1 MLILEVK
8 VKHFGLLDYFEVKF
22 GDKLNVIE
30 GSNES
35 GKSTLAAFVR
45 FMLYGFTP
53 DPAGLEER
61 RKRTSWE
68 TGTAEGEMT
77 VLVKGKR
84 YRIDRYSAIVQENGR
99 EIFRDR
105 TRVVNI
111 DEGSLVTEKDAGEY
125 FLGVPSDVFSSS
137 AYISQMDDTHV
148 GEEKMRET
156 ISNLLFSGNEQLSVD
171 KAAAAINARRVSE
184 TEEHG
189 VGSRTLLARAE
200 ELIAEEQRAV
210 EITETL
216 LERESELVEN
226 QKEREKVEL
235 EIAKLEKL
243 KGSFRAIALLNSFDK
258 LHTLEQEERLLHAEE
273 AEFRMKHTGN
283 GFLPDSSYRTE
294 LSINRRVTADAYRTY
309 RAAGEEWKQLKEKIE
324 DEREEE
330 KLLHRIDRHGGDAV
344 VSREVREARKSG
356 TNALLLMILCFGL
369 AVFLPILGAILSWN
383 PATAL
388 YLVLAGV
395 SLVGGGIFTLLYR
408 GHFKRA
414 RALAGEYGFK
424 TAAAFAAFLAGNA
437 ERRVAITERE
447 QALRHAEDVVD
458 RTKKTYLATYSSL
471 SATVARWG
479 RSLPESGVGA
489 AIDKMVEEIDAIL
502 AAQADFAERE
512 KALEAEL
519 NALRGKL
526 AGENEEHLRHSLSPE
541 LQNMLCDMSFEAL
554 LDGINQRNLKKQDLE
569 KHRLDLEDE
578 IAGLRQGVSNPVEIR
593 EKIEIL
599 RDRIRAASELKHALD
614 LAYSAVSGAE
624 GNLRREITPRLSA
637 YAGRLMS
644 AMTDGKY
651 GQLGVN
657 QDLFLD
663 FTREEGDRYS
673 AEYLSG
679 GTRDLAYIA
688 LRLAYI
694 DLLYKDEK
702 PPLCFDESFAH
713 QDNFRATCTMRALRE
728 LAEDGVQSLIFTCRS
743 RESTIAREVDRKYHH
758 IKIEKLRADQALAQ
772 IEAERARREAEE
784 ERRRAREEAIRAQA
798 NQTPPQPAAP
808 TVLLPGI
815 DYPETEEEHR
825 AAEEARLA
833 EENRI
838 AEEARIAE
846 ENRIAEETARR
857 IAAGDEEAL
866 FDEARAQP
874 DFSDGSEEQ
883 NEDEDGALFDGEPE
897 DGVTE
902 SNEDLDEETVEEIA
916 EEEPEDEPEEE
927 FEEEPEE
934 EPEDESE
941 EEAEA
946 ETPAEEGDLFAPF
959 DLTAPA
965 DEEPE
970 EETEEETEE
979 ESDVEP
985 AVVIEDEPEED
996 LEEEPEEDEDEE
1008 EPEEEPEE
1016 EAPADESEGDLFAPF
1031 DLSAPE
1037 DEETEEETDGET
1049 DGDTEDETEE
1059 EPEVIVEDEPEEE
1072 EPEEEEPEEEESADE
1087 PEGVPG
1093 PAPADWGGDL
1103 FAPFD
1108 LPGETGEHG
1117 EHGEMISE
1125 LIAEQGGPDV
1135 AFQPAPAAEPEP
1147 EESEEPD
1154 LSDDETEEEPE
1165 EPEEDPDEAERRR
1178 QEALEAARLAREQDE
1193 EERLF
1198 GFGPRRDD

>member
-35 GKSTLAAFVR
+35 GKSTLAAFIR

-84 YRIDRYSAIVQENGR
+84 YRIDRYSAIVEENGH
-99 EIFRDR
+99 EVFRDR
-105 TRVVNI
+105 TRVVNLE
-111 DEGSLVTEKDAGEY
+111 EGSLVTEENAGEY
-125 FLGVPSDVFSSS
+125 FLGVPSDVFTSS

-171 KAAAAINARRVSE
+171 KAASAINARRVAE

-200 ELIAEEQRAV
+200 ELLAEERRSV

-216 LERESELVEN
+216 LDRESELVKN
-226 QKEREKVEL
+226 QKEREKIEG

-258 LHTLEQEERLLHAEE
+258 LHTLEQEERILHAEE

-283 GFLPDSSYRTE
+283 GFLPDNSYRTE
-294 LSINRRVTADAYRTY
+294 LTINLRVTADAYRTY
-309 RAAGEEWKQLKEKIE
+309 RGAEEEWKKLKEKIE
-324 DEREEE
+324 NEREEE

-344 VSREVREARKSG
+344 VTREVRDARKSG
-356 TNALLLMILCFGL
+356 MQALLLMILAFGL
-369 AVFLPILGAILSWN
+369 AVFLPILGAIVGWK
-383 PATAL
+383 PAAAL
-388 YLVLAGV
+388 YWILAGV
-395 SLVGGGIFTLLYR
+395 ALIGGGVLALIYR
-408 GHFKRA
+408 GRFLHA
-414 RALAGEYGFK
+414 RSLAAEYDFK

-437 ERRVAITERE
+437 ERRAAIVERE
-447 QALRHAEDVVD
+447 QALRHADDVVD

-471 SATVARWG
+471 SATAARWG
-479 RSLPESGVGA
+479 RTLPEGGVVA

-502 AAQADFAERE
+502 AAEAEFAEHE
-512 KALEAEL
+512 KTLEAEL

-526 AGENEEHLRHSLSPE
+526 SGENEEHLRHSLSPE
-541 LQNMLCDMSFEAL
+541 LQNALCDMSFEDL
-554 LDGINQRNLKKQDLE
+554 LEGINLRNQKKQDLE

-578 IAGLRQGVSNPVEIR
+578 IAGLRQGASNPVEIR

-599 RDRIRAASELKHALD
+599 RNRIRAASELKHALD

-663 FTREEGDRYS
+663 FAREEGDRYS

-694 DLLYKDEK
+694 DLLYKNEK

-772 IEAERARREAEE
+772 IEEERARREAEE
-784 ERRRAREEAIRAQA
+784 ERRRARAEAAREAANAQ
-798 NQTPPQPAAP
+798 QQQPAP
-808 TVLLPGI
+808 TTLLPGI

-825 AAEEARLA
+825 AAEDAKR
-833 EENRI
+833 
-838 AEEARIAE
+838 
-846 ENRIAEETARR
+846 
-857 IAAGDEEAL
+857 
-866 FDEARAQP
+866 
-874 DFSDGSEEQ
+874 
-883 NEDEDGALFDGEPE
+883 
-897 DGVTE
+897 
-902 SNEDLDEETVEEIA
+902 A
-916 EEEPEDEPEEE
+916 EEERLSGMDELFGEEPTAPTEAEQPDQVAEQEQEYEDGDLTADTIIPEAPAEQFADEPTDEPEEE
-927 FEEEPEE
+927 VEE
-934 EPEDESE
+934 ESE
-941 EEAEA
+941 EA
-946 ETPAEEGDLFAPF
+946 PAEPEGDLFAPF
-959 DLTAPA
+959 DLPA
-965 DEEPE
+965 TDEEADK
-970 EETEEETEE
+970 TEEETEE
-979 ESDVEP
+979 E
-985 AVVIEDEPEED
+985 PEED
-996 LEEEPEEDEDEE
+996 TDEPDEEPSDDEE
-1008 EPEEEPEE
+1008 EK
-1016 EAPADESEGDLFAPF
+1016 
-1031 DLSAPE
+1031 
-1037 DEETEEETDGET
+1037 
-1049 DGDTEDETEE
+1049 
-1059 EPEVIVEDEPEEE
+1059 
-1072 EPEEEEPEEEESADE
+1072 
-1087 PEGVPG
+1087 
-1093 PAPADWGGDL
+1093 
-1103 FAPFD
+1103 
-1108 LPGETGEHG
+1108 
-1117 EHGEMISE
+1117 
-1125 LIAEQGGPDV
+1125 
-1135 AFQPAPAAEPEP
+1135 
-1147 EESEEPD
+1147 
-1154 LSDDETEEEPE
+1154 
-1165 EPEEDPDEAERRR
+1165 RR
-1178 QEALEAARLAREQDE
+1178 QEALEAARIAREQDE

>member
-68 TGTAEGEMT
+68 SGTAEGEMT

-84 YRIDRYSAIVQENGR
+84 YRIDRYSAILKENGH

-105 TRVVNI
+105 TRVVNLE
-111 DEGSLVTEKDAGEY
+111 EGSLVTEENAGEY

-171 KAAAAINARRVSE
+171 KAAAAINARRVAE

-200 ELIAEEQRAV
+200 ELLAEEQRSV

-216 LERESELVEN
+216 LDRESELVKN
-226 QKEREKVEL
+226 QKEREALEA

-243 KGSFRAIALLNSFDK
+243 KGSFRAIALLNGFDK
-258 LHTLEQEERLLHAEE
+258 LHTLEQEERILHAEE
-273 AEFRMKHTGN
+273 AEYRMKHTGN
-283 GFLPDSSYRTE
+283 GFLPDGSYRTE

-309 RAAGEEWKQLKEKIE
+309 RTAAEEWKQLKEKIE
-324 DEREEE
+324 GEREEE

-344 VSREVREARKSG
+344 VSREVGAARKSG
-356 TNALLLMILCFGL
+356 LQALLLMILAFGL
-369 AVFLPILGAILSWN
+369 AIFLPILGAIVGWK

-388 YLVLAGV
+388 YLALAGV
-395 SLVGGGIFTLLYR
+395 SLVGGGILALIYR
-408 GHFKRA
+408 GRFRQA
-414 RALAGEYGFK
+414 RALAAEYGFK
-424 TAAAFAAFLAGNA
+424 TAAAFAAFLAGNPA
-437 ERRVAITERE
+437 RRAAIVERE
-447 QALRHAEDVVD
+447 AELRHAEDVVD

-479 RSLPESGVGA
+479 RTLPEAGIGA
-489 AIDKMVEEIDAIL
+489 AVDKMIEEIDAIL
-502 AAQADFAERE
+502 AAEGEFEEHE
-512 KALEAEL
+512 KALGAEL
-519 NALRGKL
+519 AALRGKL
-526 AGENEEHLRHSLSPE
+526 SGENEEHLRRSLSPE
-541 LQNMLCDMSFEAL
+541 LQNALCDMSFEDL
-554 LDGINQRNLKKQDLE
+554 LAGIAQRNEKKADLE

-578 IAGLRQGVSNPVEIR
+578 IAGLRQGASNPVEIR

-599 RDRIRAASELKHALD
+599 RNRIRAASELKHALD

-637 YAGRLMS
+637 YAGHLMA

-663 FTREEGDRYS
+663 FAREEGDRYS

-772 IEAERARREAEE
+772 IEEERARREAEQ
-784 ERRRAREEAIRAQA
+784 ERRRAMAEAAREAA
-798 NQTPPQPAAP
+798 NAPRPAP
-808 TVLLPGI
+808 TTLLPGI
-815 DYPETEEEHR
+815 DYPETAEEH
-825 AAEEARLA
+825 
-833 EENRI
+833 RI
-838 AEEARIAE
+838 AEEARRAE
-846 ENRIAEETARR
+846 ENPYAGTEEELFGEEPIAEGIEETPEASF
-857 IAAGDEEAL
+857 AAE
-866 FDEARAQP
+866 RP
-874 DFSDGSEEQ
+874 
-883 NEDEDGALFDGEPE
+883 EPE
-897 DGVTE
+897 T
-902 SNEDLDEETVEEIA
+902 T
-916 EEEPEDEPEEE
+916 DEPEAEPVEE
-927 FEEEPEE
+927 PGKTVGDEPAEKTEEVVEEPEE
-934 EPEDESE
+934 EDEE
-941 EEAEA
+941 KDEAVPGE
-946 ETPAEEGDLFAPF
+946 PGDLFAPF
-959 DLTAPA
+959 DLTPA
-965 DEEPE
+965 EEK
-970 EETEEETEE
+970 
-979 ESDVEP
+979 S
-985 AVVIEDEPEED
+985 
-996 LEEEPEEDEDEE
+996 EEEPEEVTDED
-1008 EPEEEPEE
+1008 P
-1016 EAPADESEGDLFAPF
+1016 
-1031 DLSAPE
+1031 
-1037 DEETEEETDGET
+1037 
-1049 DGDTEDETEE
+1049 EE
-1059 EPEVIVEDEPEEE
+1059 EPEVIVEDEDEEETEEESDE
-1072 EPEEEEPEEEESADE
+1072 EPEEEEVEEEGEGAPGEPVGDLFAPFDLAPVEEKSEEETDEESEEEPEDEPEETTDEEPEVIVEDQDEEETEEESDE
-1087 PEGVPG
+1087 ESDGQSEDEVGEPTDGGNAE
-1093 PAPADWGGDL
+1093 AGDL

-1108 LPGETGEHG
+1108 LPEEPTDRGDLL
-1117 EHGEMISE
+1117 SD
-1125 LIAEQGGPDV
+1125 LLAEQGGADYASRPVED
-1135 AFQPAPAAEPEP
+1135 PEETEEP
-1147 EESEEPD
+1147 EEA
-1154 LSDDETEEEPE
+1154 DETEETTDE
-1165 EPEEDPDEAERRR
+1165 PDEESSDDAEQRRL
-1178 QEALEAARLAREQDE
+1178 EAMEAARIARERDE

-1198 GFGPRRDD
+1198 GFGPRLDD

>member
-35 GKSTLAAFVR
+35 GKSTLAAFIR
-45 FMLYGFTP
+45 FVLYGFTP

-99 EIFRDR
+99 EVFRDR
-105 TRVVNI
+105 TRVVNLE
-111 DEGSLVTEKDAGEY
+111 EGSLVTEKNAGEY

-171 KAAAAINARRVSE
+171 KAAAAINARRAAE

-189 VGSRTLLARAE
+189 IGSRSLLARAE

-216 LERESELVEN
+216 LDREGELVEN
-226 QKEREKVEL
+226 QREREKVES

-243 KGSFRAIALLNSFDK
+243 KGSFRAIALLNGFDK
-258 LHTLEQEERLLHAEE
+258 LHTLEQEEKILHAEE

-283 GFLPDSSYRTE
+283 GFLPDTSYRTE
-294 LSINRRVTADAYRTY
+294 LTINRRVTADAYRTY

-324 DEREEE
+324 GEREEE

-344 VSREVREARKSG
+344 VSREVSDARRSG
-356 TNALLLMILCFGL
+356 TNALLLTVLALCL
-369 AVFLPILGAILSWN
+369 AVFLPILGAIFSWR
-383 PATAL
+383 PGVAL

-395 SLVGGGIFTLLYR
+395 ALAGAGISALIYR
-408 GHFKRA
+408 GRFKRA

-424 TAAAFAAFLAGNA
+424 TAAAFAAFLAGNV
-437 ERRVAITERE
+437 ERRAAIVERE
-447 QALRHAEDVVD
+447 AALRHAEDVVD

-479 RSLPESGVGA
+479 RTLPEGSVGA

-502 AAQADFAERE
+502 AAQNEFAERE
-512 KALEAEL
+512 KTLAAEL
-519 NALRGKL
+519 AALRGKL
-526 AGENEEHLRHSLSPE
+526 AGENEEQLRRSLSPE
-541 LQNMLCDMSFEAL
+541 LQNMLCERSFEDL
-554 LDGINQRNLKKQDLE
+554 LEGINKRNGKKQDLE

-578 IAGLRQGVSNPVEIR
+578 IAGLRQGASNPVEIR

-614 LAYSAVSGAE
+614 LAYTAVAGAE
-624 GNLRREITPRLSA
+624 GNLRREITPRLSQ

-651 GQLGVN
+651 GQLAVS

-663 FTREEGDRYS
+663 FAREEGDRYS

-694 DLLYKDEK
+694 DLLYKNEK

-728 LAEDGVQSLIFTCRS
+728 LAEDGVQSMIFTCRS

-772 IEAERARREAEE
+772 IEAERARKEAEE
-784 ERRRAREEAIRAQA
+784 ERRRRMAEEARMAREAA
-798 NQTPPQPAAP
+798 NAPQPAP

-815 DYPETEEEHR
+815 DYPETAEEHYAAEQ

-833 EENRI
+833 EQARLE
-838 AEEARIAE
+838 EEARQARLEEEARLAE
-846 ENRIAEETARR
+846 TERR
-857 IAAGDEEAL
+857 IAGGDEEAL
-866 FDEARAQP
+866 FDEDRVTV
-874 DFSDGSEEQ
+874 DEEG
-883 NEDEDGALFDGEPE
+883 EIEEPGDALFDETPEPVY
-897 DGVTE
+897 GKPV
-902 SNEDLDEETVEEIA
+902 A
-916 EEEPEDEPEEE
+916 EEDEPEEDEAEPEEDEPDVIVEDEETENEEEAEDAEEPEEDGEPAEELAPAENEGDLFAPFDLAPVEEKPIDEPEKEAEDEE

-934 EPEDESE
+934 EPEDEPDVIVEDEETENE
-941 EEAEA
+941 EEAEDA
-946 ETPAEEGDLFAPF
+946 
-959 DLTAPA
+959 
-965 DEEPE
+965 
-970 EETEEETEE
+970 
-979 ESDVEP
+979 
-985 AVVIEDEPEED
+985 
-996 LEEEPEEDEDEE
+996 EEPEEDGEPAEE
-1008 EPEEEPEE
+1008 L
-1016 EAPADESEGDLFAPF
+1016 APADG
-1031 DLSAPE
+1031 
-1037 DEETEEETDGET
+1037 
-1049 DGDTEDETEE
+1049 
-1059 EPEVIVEDEPEEE
+1059 
-1072 EPEEEEPEEEESADE
+1072 AD
-1087 PEGVPG
+1087 
-1093 PAPADWGGDL
+1093 DL

-1108 LPGETGEHG
+1108 LPGEATD
-1117 EHGEMISE
+1117 HGEMLSE
-1125 LIAEQGGPDV
+1125 LIAEQGGPGYG
-1135 AFQPAPAAEPEP
+1135 FGPADATGETGEPTAEEPAEAP
-1147 EESEEPD
+1147 EEIEE
-1154 LSDDETEEEPE
+1154 EIEEEPE
-1165 EPEEDPDEAERRR
+1165 EAAPDDTEQRRL
-1178 QEALEAARLAREQDE
+1178 EALEAARRAREQDE

-1198 GFGPRRDD
+1198 GFGPRHDD

>member
-68 TGTAEGEMT
+68 SGTAEGEMT

-84 YRIDRYSAIVQENGR
+84 YRIDRYSAILKENGH

-105 TRVVNI
+105 TRVVNLE
-111 DEGSLVTEKDAGEY
+111 EGSLVTEENAGEY

-200 ELIAEEQRAV
+200 ELLAEEQRSV

-216 LERESELVEN
+216 LDRESELVKN
-226 QKEREKVEL
+226 QKEREALEA

-243 KGSFRAIALLNSFDK
+243 KGSFRAIALLNGFDK
-258 LHTLEQEERLLHAEE
+258 LHTLEQEERILHAEE

-309 RAAGEEWKQLKEKIE
+309 RAAAEEWKQLKEKIE
-324 DEREEE
+324 GEREEE

-344 VSREVREARKSG
+344 VSREVGAARKSG
-356 TNALLLMILCFGL
+356 LQALLLMILAFGL
-369 AVFLPILGAILSWN
+369 AVFLPILGAIVGWK

-388 YLVLAGV
+388 YLALAGV
-395 SLVGGGIFTLLYR
+395 ALVGGGILALIYR
-408 GHFKRA
+408 GRFRQA
-414 RALAGEYGFK
+414 RALAAEYGFK
-424 TAAAFAAFLAGNA
+424 TAAAFAAFLAGNP
-437 ERRVAITERE
+437 ERRAAIVERE
-447 QALRHAEDVVD
+447 AALRHAEDVVD

-479 RSLPESGVGA
+479 RTLPEAGIGA
-489 AIDKMVEEIDAIL
+489 AVDKMVEEIDAIL
-502 AAQADFAERE
+502 SAEGEFAEHE
-512 KALEAEL
+512 KALGAEL
-519 NALRGKL
+519 AALRGKL
-526 AGENEEHLRHSLSPE
+526 SGENEEQLRRSLSPE
-541 LQNMLCDMSFEAL
+541 LQNALCDMSFEDL
-554 LDGINQRNLKKQDLE
+554 LAGIAQRNEKKADLE

-578 IAGLRQGVSNPVEIR
+578 IAGLRQGASNPVEIR

-599 RDRIRAASELKHALD
+599 RNRIRAASELKHALD
-614 LAYSAVSGAE
+614 LAYTAVSGAE

-651 GQLGVN
+651 GQLAVN

-663 FTREEGDRYS
+663 FAREEGDRYS

-772 IEAERARREAEE
+772 IEEERARREAEQ
-784 ERRRAREEAIRAQA
+784 ERRRAMAEAAREAA
-798 NQTPPQPAAP
+798 NARQPAP
-808 TVLLPGI
+808 TTLLPGI
-815 DYPETEEEHR
+815 DYPETAEEHR
-825 AAEEARLA
+825 IAEDARQAEEERLA
-833 EENRI
+833 RASEELFG
-838 AEEARIAE
+838 EEPNEPA
-846 ENRIAEETARR
+846 AEETAETP
-857 IAAGDEEAL
+857 EESC
-866 FDEARAQP
+866 EA
-874 DFSDGSEEQ
+874 EQ
-883 NEDEDGALFDGEPE
+883 SEPE
-897 DGVTE
+897 PT
-902 SNEDLDEETVEEIA
+902 A
-916 EEEPEDEPEEE
+916 EPEERFE
-927 FEEEPEE
+927 KTVEEEPEE
-934 EPEDESE
+934 GSAEPLDEIAAEDEEPEEAVEEESE
-941 EEAEA
+941 EAVEAESEEA
-946 ETPAEEGDLFAPF
+946 PAESGDLFAPF
-959 DLTAPA
+959 DLAPA
-965 DEEPE
+965 EEEAEEETEEDVEEESEEEPE
-970 EETEEETEE
+970 EETE
-979 ESDVEP
+979 
-985 AVVIEDEPEED
+985 DEPEVIV
-996 LEEEPEEDEDEE
+996 EDEDEE
-1008 EPEEEPEE
+1008 ETEDEDEEESGEEAEEESE
-1016 EAPADESEGDLFAPF
+1016 EAPGEPIGDLFAPF
-1031 DLSAPE
+1031 DLAPAEEATEEEPEEETE
-1037 DEETEEETDGET
+1037 DESEDESEEETDEP
-1049 DGDTEDETEE
+1049 EE
-1059 EPEVIVEDEPEEE
+1059 EPEVIVEDQDEE
-1072 EPEEEEPEEEESADE
+1072 EPEEESEEGSAEESEEDAGDAFAAGNAE
-1087 PEGVPG
+1087 
-1093 PAPADWGGDL
+1093 AGDL

-1108 LPGETGEHG
+1108 LPGEASDHG
-1117 EHGEMISE
+1117 DLLSD
-1125 LIAEQGGPDV
+1125 LLAEQGGADY
-1135 AFQPAPAAEPEP
+1135 ASRPA
-1147 EESEEPD
+1147 
-1154 LSDDETEEEPE
+1154 E
-1165 EPEEDPDEAERRR
+1165 EPEEDQETEPTEESTEEPEEEPSDDAEQRRL
-1178 QEALEAARLAREQDE
+1178 EALEAARIAREQDE

-1198 GFGPRRDD
+1198 GFGPGRDD

>member
-35 GKSTLAAFVR
+35 GKSTLAAFIR

-84 YRIDRYSAIVQENGR
+84 YRIDRYSAIVKENGR
-99 EIFRDR
+99 EVFRDR
-105 TRVVNI
+105 TRVVNLE
-111 DEGSLVTEKDAGEY
+111 EGSLVTEKDAGEY

-171 KAAAAINARRVSE
+171 KAAAAINARRAAE

-226 QKEREKVEL
+226 QKAREKVEL

-243 KGSFRAIALLNSFDK
+243 KGSFRAIALLNGFDK
-258 LHTLEQEERLLHAEE
+258 LHTLEQEERILHAEE

-283 GFLPDSSYRTE
+283 GFLPDTSYRTE
-294 LSINRRVTADAYRTY
+294 LTINRRVTADAYRTY

-330 KLLHRIDRHGGDAV
+330 KLLHRIDRHGGDTV
-344 VSREVREARKSG
+344 VSREVSDARRSG
-356 TNALLLMILCFGL
+356 TNALLLTVL
-369 AVFLPILGAILSWN
+369 ALVLAAFLPILGAILSWN
-383 PATAL
+383 GGVAL

-395 SLVGGGIFTLLYR
+395 ALVGTGVGALIYR
-408 GHFKRA
+408 GRFKRA

-424 TAAAFAAFLAGNA
+424 TAASFAAFLAGNA
-437 ERRVAITERE
+437 DRRAAIVERDA
-447 QALRHAEDVVD
+447 ALRHAEDVVD

-479 RSLPESGVGA
+479 RTLPEAGIGA

-502 AAQADFAERE
+502 SAENEFAERE
-512 KALEAEL
+512 KALAAEL
-519 NALRGKL
+519 AALRGKL
-526 AGENEEHLRHSLSPE
+526 AGENEEQLRRTLSPE
-541 LQNMLCDMSFEAL
+541 LQNMLCDMSFEDL
-554 LDGINQRNLKKQDLE
+554 LEGINQRNEKKRDLE

-578 IAGLRQGVSNPVEIR
+578 IAGLRQGASNPVEIR

-614 LAYSAVSGAE
+614 LAYTAVAGAE
-624 GNLRREITPRLSA
+624 GNLRREITPRLSQ

-651 GQLGVN
+651 GQLAVS

-663 FTREEGDRYS
+663 FAREEGDRYS

-694 DLLYKDEK
+694 DLLYKNEK

-728 LAEDGVQSLIFTCRS
+728 LAEDGVQSMIFTCRS

-772 IEAERARREAEE
+772 IEEERARKEAEE
-784 ERRRAREEAIRAQA
+784 ERRRRMAEEARLAREAGNA
-798 NQTPPQPAAP
+798 PQPAP

-815 DYPETEEEHR
+815 DYPETAEEHYAAEQ

-833 EENRI
+833 EQARLD
-838 AEEARIAE
+838 EEARLAE
-846 ENRIAEETARR
+846 TERR
-857 IAAGDEEAL
+857 IAGGDEEAL
-866 FDEARAQP
+866 FDEDRVNA
-874 DFSDGSEEQ
+874 EE
-883 NEDEDGALFDGEPE
+883 EGETGEPE
-897 DGVTE
+897 DA
-902 SNEDLDEETVEEIA
+902 LFDETSEPVYGEPA
-916 EEEPEDEPEEE
+916 PEEEPAEESEEDEPEAIVE
-927 FEEEPEE
+927 
-934 EPEDESE
+934 
-941 EEAEA
+941 
-946 ETPAEEGDLFAPF
+946 
-959 DLTAPA
+959 

-970 EETEEETEE
+970 
-979 ESDVEP
+979 
-985 AVVIEDEPEED
+985 
-996 LEEEPEEDEDEE
+996 
-1008 EPEEEPEE
+1008 EEEPEE
-1016 EAPADESEGDLFAPF
+1016 EAEDEEAEDEEAEEELAPAEDEGDLFAPF
-1031 DLSAPE
+1031 DLSPVE
-1037 DEETEEETDGET
+1037 EEPSTEEETEEEPSDEPAEESE
-1049 DGDTEDETEE
+1049 EDE
-1059 EPEVIVEDEPEEE
+1059 PEAIVEDEEPEEE
-1072 EPEEEEPEEEESADE
+1072 EPEEEEPEEEAEDE
-1087 PEGVPG
+1087 EEEPAEE
-1093 PAPADWGGDL
+1093 PAPAEGADDL

-1108 LPGETGEHG
+1108 LSPADEEPATDRGETG
-1117 EHGEMISE
+1117 HGEMLSE
-1125 LIAEQGGPDV
+1125 LIAEQGGPGYGFRPADV
-1135 AFQPAPAAEPEP
+1135 TEETGDPSAEEPAREP
-1147 EESEEPD
+1147 EEIEE
-1154 LSDDETEEEPE
+1154 EIEEEPE
-1165 EPEEDPDEAERRR
+1165 EATPDDAEQRRL
-1178 QEALEAARLAREQDE
+1178 EALEAARLAREQDE

>member
-35 GKSTLAAFVR
+35 GKSTLAAFIR

-77 VLVKGKR
+77 VLVKGKH

-156 ISNLLFSGNEQLSVD
+156 ISNLLFSGSEQLSVD
-171 KAAAAINARRVSE
+171 KAVAAINARRVAE

-189 VGSRTLLARAE
+189 VGSRTLMARAE
-200 ELIAEEQRAV
+200 ELIAEEQRTV

-216 LERESELVEN
+216 LDRESELVEN
-226 QKEREKVEL
+226 QREREKIEG

-283 GFLPDSSYRTE
+283 NFLPDNSYRTE
-294 LSINRRVTADAYRTY
+294 LTINRRVTADAYRTY
-309 RAAGEEWKQLKEKIE
+309 RAAAEEWKQLKEKIE
-324 DEREEE
+324 GEREEE

-344 VSREVREARKSG
+344 VSREVHAARKSG
-356 TNALLLMILCFGL
+356 LNALLLMILCFGI
-369 AVFLPILGAILSWN
+369 AVFLPILGAILSWK
-383 PATAL
+383 PAAAL
-388 YLVLAGV
+388 YLALSGV
-395 SLVGGGIFTLLYR
+395 ALVGGVVLALIYRKRFTD
-408 GHFKRA
+408 A
-414 RALAGEYGFK
+414 RALASEYGFRS
-424 TAAAFAAFLAGNA
+424 AAAFAAFLAGNA
-437 ERRVAITERE
+437 ERRAAITERE

-479 RSLPESGVGA
+479 RTLPEAGIGA

-502 AAQADFAERE
+502 AAEADFAERE
-512 KALEAEL
+512 KKLAAEL
-519 NALRGKL
+519 AALRGKL
-526 AGENEEHLRHSLSPE
+526 SGENEEHLRHSLSPE
-541 LQNMLCDMSFEAL
+541 LQNMLCDMSFEDL
-554 LDGINQRNLKKQDLE
+554 LEGINRRNERKQELE

-578 IAGLRQGVSNPVEIR
+578 IAGLRQGASNPVEIR
-593 EKIEIL
+593 EKIAIL

-637 YAGRLMS
+637 YAGHLMS

-651 GQLGVN
+651 GQLGVD

-663 FTREEGDRYS
+663 FAREEGDRYS

-694 DLLYKDEK
+694 DLLYKNEK

-728 LAEDGVQSLIFTCRS
+728 LAEDGVQSMIFTCRS

-772 IEAERARREAEE
+772 IEAERARKEAEE
-784 ERRRAREEAIRAQA
+784 ERRRAMAEAAKAASAQPA
-798 NQTPPQPAAP
+798 PQPAP

-815 DYPETEEEHR
+815 DYPETAEEHR

-833 EENRI
+833 EE
-838 AEEARIAE
+838 ARA
-846 ENRIAEETARR
+846 AETARR
-857 IAAGDEEAL
+857 IAGGDEEAL
-866 FDEARAQP
+866 FDEDRETALEA
-874 DFSDGSEEQ
+874 DET
-883 NEDEDGALFDGEPE
+883 EDRTDALFAGEIPA

-902 SNEDLDEETVEEIA
+902 PEEEPAEPEAEA
-916 EEEPEDEPEEE
+916 EEEPE
-927 FEEEPEE
+927 
-934 EPEDESE
+934 ESE
-941 EEAEA
+941 EELAE
-946 ETPAEEGDLFAPF
+946 EPAEEVEEEPAEEQPAEDSGDLFAPF
-959 DLTAPA
+959 DLAPVEE
-965 DEEPE
+965 DTEESEDEPEDEFEEEPAE
-970 EETEEETEE
+970 ESEE
-979 ESDVEP
+979 ESDEE
-985 AVVIEDEPEED
+985 IEEGSDES
-996 LEEEPEEDEDEE
+996 DEE
-1008 EPEEEPEE
+1008 SE
-1016 EAPADESEGDLFAPF
+1016 EASGEGSADDLFAPF
-1031 DLSAPE
+1031 DLSPVEE
-1037 DEETEEETDGET
+1037 D
-1049 DGDTEDETEE
+1049 
-1059 EPEVIVEDEPEEE
+1059 
-1072 EPEEEEPEEEESADE
+1072 
-1087 PEGVPG
+1087 
-1093 PAPADWGGDL
+1093 
-1103 FAPFD
+1103 
-1108 LPGETGEHG
+1108 
-1117 EHGEMISE
+1117 
-1125 LIAEQGGPDV
+1125 
-1135 AFQPAPAAEPEP
+1135 
-1147 EESEEPD
+1147 EESEEE
-1154 LSDDETEEEPE
+1154 SDEAPEEVEEDTEEPE
-1165 EPEEDPDEAERRR
+1165 DTADADAEQRL
-1178 QEALEAARLAREQDE
+1178 EALEAARIAREQDE